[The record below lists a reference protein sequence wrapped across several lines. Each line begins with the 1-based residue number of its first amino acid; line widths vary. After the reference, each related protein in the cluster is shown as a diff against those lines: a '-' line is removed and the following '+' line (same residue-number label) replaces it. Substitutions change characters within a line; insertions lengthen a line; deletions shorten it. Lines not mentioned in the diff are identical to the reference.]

1 MWNTP
6 SSSNTP
12 SSKTPSSN
20 ALVPRRAWAI
30 VAALALLSMPLA
42 AQDNRSDQSVPLEFG
57 KAHALT
63 TVAGPVKIKSLTM
76 TNLGKGYARTVLGV
90 RTTSAPSELTTTA
103 RLVFDVENPVEEDW
117 EVTFTVEFMDKAG
130 KVVDRTSKKENY
142 EEETAK
148 MTIEQPLLEYVIPL
162 ITDVRVSVIG
172 RKK

>member
-1 MWNTP
+1 
-6 SSSNTP
+6 
-12 SSKTPSSN
+12 
-20 ALVPRRAWAI
+20 

-76 TNLGKGYARTVLGV
+76 ANLGKGYARTVFGV
-90 RTTSAPSELTTTA
+90 RTTAAPSELTTTV
-103 RLVFDVENPVEEDW
+103 RLVLDVDNPVEEDW

-142 EEETAK
+142 DDETAK
-148 MTIEQPLLEYVIPL
+148 MTFEHPLLEYVVPL
-162 ITDVRVSVIG
+162 ISDVRITVLG

>member
-1 MWNTP
+1 MLNTP
-6 SSSNTP
+6 SLTSLS
-12 SSKTPSSN
+12 
-20 ALVPRRAWAI
+20 RRAFPI
-30 VAALALLSMPLA
+30 LAALALLASPVT
-42 AQDNRSDQSVPLEFG
+42 AQGDRSDQSVPFEFT

-90 RTTSAPSELTTTA
+90 RAAPPQASELTTTV

-117 EVTFTVEFMDKAG
+117 DVTFTVEFMDKAG

-162 ITDVRVSVIG
+162 ISDVRVSVIG